1 MSLIFDSVFFFFVV
15 PITSVV
21 ITSDPMLAG
30 PIIEGTSIS
39 LICTVEMGALLVA
52 SDWQLFDLEVTFFRD
67 DSKIITFVNSTT
79 LAYTHQIISFSGD
92 DSGNYSCTAIARPH
106 SSSGFIN
113 GSNSVSNILK
123 VTTGKVKRL

>member
-1 MSLIFDSVFFFFVV
+1 M
-15 PITSVV
+15 V

-39 LICTVEMGALLVA
+39 LFCTVEMGALLVA
-52 SDWQLFDLEVTFFRD
+52 SDWQLFYLEVTFFRD

-79 LAYTHQIISFSGD
+79 LTYTHQIISFSRD

-106 SSSGFIN
+106 PSSGFIN
-113 GSNSVSNILK
+113 SSNSVSDILK